1 MRDKDRWNKLSP
13 TQDDQFAEYVAQPE
27 LAKLLPVLYP
37 AYSPTSP
44 NAPPAAPTSWRSC

>member
-1 MRDKDRWNKLSP
+1 MGDKDRWNKLSP

-37 AYSPTSP
+37 GVFPNLRHTPPIEPTS
-44 NAPPAAPTSWRSC
+44 